1 MFKNQSQF
9 VDISTS
15 AVLRIVFVL
24 LGLIFLYLIRDILM
38 IVFFAI
44 IIAAAVSG
52 PVGWLQKKKIPR
64 ILGVAFIYLII
75 LLAVGLVASMVMP
88 LLVDQVGHLAGQ
100 FPALM
105 EKVGLSLQQ
114 WWGNYKINTN
124 LQEILNQFSAKLGQ
138 ATSNIFASA
147 VSVFGGMFSAMVILV
162 ISFYLSLQ
170 ERGIKDFVLS
180 LTPEIHQPYVT
191 SLIGRIQNKIGKW
204 LRGLLLLMLI
214 VGTLTYIGLSALGVK
229 YALLLALVAGFL
241 EIIPFIGPITSMILA
256 AIITF
261 AQLPFLAFLVLILY
275 IVIQQFENYIVVPQV
290 MKRAVGLNPITIIIA
305 ILIGAKLAGVLG
317 IILSVPL
324 TASLGEIFSDWKGS
338 ITS

>member
-9 VDISTS
+9 IDISIS
-15 AVLRIVFVL
+15 AILRIVFVL

-52 PVGWLQKKKIPR
+52 PVGWLQKRKIPR
-64 ILGVAFIYLII
+64 ILGVAFIYLVVF
-75 LLAVGLVASMVMP
+75 LAVGLVFSMIMP
-88 LLVDQVGHLAGQ
+88 LLAEQISHLAGQ
-100 FPALM
+100 FPAFM
-105 EKVGLSLQQ
+105 ERIGLSVQQ
-114 WWGNYKINTN
+114 WWGNYKIDAN
-124 LQEILNQFSAKLGQ
+124 LQAILNQFSAKLGQ
-138 ATSNIFASA
+138 ATSNIFAN
-147 VSVFGGMFSAMVILV
+147 VISVFGGLFSAMVVLV

-170 ERGIKDFVLS
+170 EKGIKDFVLS
-180 LTPEIHQPYVT
+180 LTPGAHQPYI
-191 SLIGRIQNKIGKW
+191 SNLIGRIQTKIGSW

-214 VGTLTYIGLSALGVK
+214 VGILTYIGLLALGVR

-241 EIIPFIGPITSMILA
+241 EIIPFIGPIISMILA
-256 AIITF
+256 VIITF
-261 AQLPFLAFLVLILY
+261 AQMPFLALLVVILY
-275 IVIQQFENYIVVPQV
+275 IVIQQFENYVIVPQV

-324 TASLGEIFSDWKGS
+324 TASLGEILGDWKRNT
-338 ITS
+338 TS